1 MKRAGRK
8 KCADLPLSELD
19 QVITCPHSK
28 RCLLKAGINTL
39 AQLRALSREDLLL
52 IRGIGPVIADGIL
65 DAQAQYTSQP
75 VGGES

>member
-1 MKRAGRK
+1 MKGAGRK

-39 AQLRALSREDLLL
+39 AQLRSTTMY
-52 IRGIGPVIADGIL
+52 VKSN
-65 DAQAQYTSQP
+65 YVTSSDQ
-75 VGGES
+75 